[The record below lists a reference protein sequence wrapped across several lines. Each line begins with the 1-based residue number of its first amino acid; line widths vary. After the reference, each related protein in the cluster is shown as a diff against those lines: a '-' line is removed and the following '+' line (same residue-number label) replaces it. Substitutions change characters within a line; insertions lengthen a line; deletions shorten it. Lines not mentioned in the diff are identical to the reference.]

1 MKFIN
6 LICRILLGGLFIFS
20 GLIKIND
27 PYGFAYKLEEYFE
40 IFSHDFSPIFTS
52 FIPYSLFFSVSISA
66 FEIILGVAI
75 LLYYRMNL
83 VMWLTLLMMIF
94 FTFLT
99 FYAFWWDKVK
109 ECGCFGDAIKL
120 TPKTSFYKDLIL
132 TALTLVLFAQRKR
145 LLSSYNGLKGH
156 ALMLVV
162 SLGAFYI
169 GYYAILHLPYKDFLP
184 YKVGSNIKEQMK
196 APEAPIYKYIMTKDG
211 KQYEFIQYP
220 TDPGFKLDTFVLTN
234 PDKIYAPITDYKLW
248 NDQGD
253 YTDSSL
259 TGKKLFII
267 IKDADKAA
275 EKCNQNC
282 MVKVNDLV
290 KGLEG
295 TDIKAIAVTST
306 SGDKFEEY
314 RHEMQLA
321 VPYYF
326 ADGVVLKTMIR
337 ANPGI
342 MLLDNGTVLGK
353 WHYNDVPDVQTIK
366 SLLH

>member
-1 MKFIN
+1 MKVIN
-6 LICRILLGGLFIFS
+6 FLCRIFLGGLFIFS

-27 PYGFAYKLEEYFE
+27 PYGFAYKLDEYFE

-52 FIPYSLFFSVSISA
+52 FIPYSLFFSVFISG

-83 VMWLTLLMMIF
+83 VMWLTLLMMVF

-120 TPKTSFYKDLIL
+120 TPKISFYKDLVL

-145 LLSSYNGLKGH
+145 LLSKFNGVSGH
-156 ALMLVV
+156 IVMAVTTFI
-162 SLGAFYI
+162 SFYI
-169 GYYAILHLPYKDFLP
+169 GYHAIEHLPYKDFLP
-184 YKVGSNIKEQMK
+184 YKVGNNIKEQMK
-196 APEAPIYKYIMTKDG
+196 APEAPKYKYIMTKDG
-211 KQYEFIQYP
+211 KQYEFMDYP
-220 TDPGFKLDTFVLTN
+220 TDPAYKLDTFLLTN
-234 PDKIYAPITDYKLW
+234 PDKIYAAITDYKLW
-248 NDQGD
+248 NEDGD

-267 IKDADKAA
+267 VRDAEKAA
-275 EKCNQNC
+275 EHCKGDC
-282 MVKVNDLV
+282 MEKINSLV

-295 TDIKAIAVTST
+295 SGVKAIALTST

-314 RHEMQLA
+314 RHQVQLA

-326 ADGVVLKTMIR
+326 SDGVVLKTMIR
-337 ANPGI
+337 SDPGVI
-342 MLLDNGTVLGK
+342 LLQDGTILGK
-353 WHYNDVPDVQTIK
+353 WHYNDVPDAQTIK